1 MRDVKCPGFLTPY
14 SIFTAKGFTNETFF
28 NFHATPENV
37 NLLEFEQKKN
47 CYLHH
52 FIKFCQSVDNA
63 FFEAGEQALN
73 NDYAEA
79 EFYEEMQDLDQ
90 MVESFKICA
99 YEKTMF

>member
-47 CYLHH
+47 CNL
-52 FIKFCQSVDNA
+52 IL
-63 FFEAGEQALN
+63 AL
-73 NDYAEA
+73 
-79 EFYEEMQDLDQ
+79 
-90 MVESFKICA
+90 SW
-99 YEKTMF
+99 